1 MNRFFIAILLL
12 VISLSGNTQQL
23 AQVTFGDGEN
33 FSYFSFIT
41 SENVLIRVS
50 QDGNVQEWG
59 IELQS
64 MRNDNYFAPKLQPY
78 LGRIE
83 FYGPESDVAYKGKL
97 KSIGTCFLTYYDHYE
112 NDTRSGKLKSV
123 GTVFI
128 DYFDNVEKAELRG
141 KIKSIGNRPL
151 QYYSSIE
158 DAGSRN
164 KLKSIEN
171 TVITYHSSLEDKK
184 IKGKIK
190 SIGSQNFAWFSTFD
204 LNRYGLKSGLYR
216 TNINGIT
223 YILRK

>member
-1 MNRFFIAILLL
+1 MNKLYTTIAL
-12 VISLSGNTQQL
+12 ISICISSYSQQL

-41 SENVLIRVS
+41 NENVLIRVS
-50 QDGNVQEWG
+50 QDGNIQEWG

-78 LGRIE
+78 LGRVE
-83 FYGPESDVAYKGKL
+83 YYGPESDEAYKGKL

-112 NDTRSGKLKSV
+112 ANTRIGKLKSV
-123 GTVFI
+123 GSVNL

-141 KIKSIGNRPL
+141 KLKVIGNRPL

-164 KLKSIEN
+164 KLKSIDN
-171 TVITYHSSLEDKK
+171 TIISYHSSLDDKK
-184 IKGKIK
+184 VKGKIK
-190 SIGSQNFAWFSTFD
+190 SIGSASFDWYSTFD
-204 LNRYGLKSGLYR
+204 LNRYGLKSGVYR